1 MPTSMTDDQ
10 RTRLAEFLEPSR
22 IIMVATIGRDG
33 MPQMTPNWFYY
44 DGHRLAM
51 STTRDRVKYRN
62 LSRDQRMSVCI
73 AVEPM
78 ASDYVSISGPVSI
91 SEDDS
96 IWPVT
101 RSIIG
106 RYMPSDNVDGMIERM
121 KTEGRVILWLNPENV
136 VFRN

>member
-22 IIMVATIGRDG
+22 IVMVATIGRDG

-62 LSRDQRMSVCI
+62 LSRDPRMSVCI

-121 KTEGRVILWLNPENV
+121 KTEGRVILWLTPENV

>member
-121 KTEGRVILWLNPENV
+121 KTEGRVILWLTPENV

>member
-10 RTRLAEFLEPSR
+10 RARLADFLEPSR
-22 IIMVATIGRDG
+22 IVMVATIGRDG
-33 MPQMTPNWFYY
+33 MPHMTPNWFFY
-44 DGHRLAM
+44 DGDRIAM

-62 LSRDQRMSVCI
+62 LSRDPRMTVCI

-78 ASDYVSISGPVSI
+78 ASDYVSISGSVSI

-106 RYMPSDNVDGMIERM
+106 RYMASDNVDGMIERM
-121 KTEGRVILWLNPENV
+121 KTEGRVILWLTPENV
-136 VFRN
+136 IFRN

>member
-1 MPTSMTDDQ
+1 MPTSMTDEQ
-10 RTRLAEFLEPSR
+10 RIRLADFLEPSR
-22 IIMVATIGRDG
+22 IVMVATIGRDG

-44 DGHRLAM
+44 DGDRLAM

-62 LSRDQRMSVCI
+62 LSRDPRMTVCI

-78 ASDYVSISGPVSI
+78 ARDYVSISGPVSI

-106 RYMPSDNVDGMIERM
+106 RYMSADVVDERIEHM
-121 KTEGRVILWLNPENV
+121 KTEGRVILWLTPEKV
-136 VFRN
+136 AFRN

>member
-106 RYMPSDNVDGMIERM
+106 RYMSADVVDERIEHM
-121 KTEGRVILWLNPENV
+121 KTEGRVILWLTPEKV
-136 VFRN
+136 AFRN

>member
-62 LSRDQRMSVCI
+62 LSRDPRMSVCI

-106 RYMPSDNVDGMIERM
+106 RYMSADVVDERIEHM
-121 KTEGRVILWLNPENV
+121 KTEGRVILWLTPEKV
-136 VFRN
+136 AFRN

>member
-62 LSRDQRMSVCI
+62 LSRDPRMSVCI

-121 KTEGRVILWLNPENV
+121 KTEGRVILWLTPENV

>member
-1 MPTSMTDDQ
+1 MPTSMTDEQ
-10 RTRLAEFLEPSR
+10 RIRLAEFLEPSR
-22 IIMVATIGRDG
+22 IVMVATIGRDG

-44 DGHRLAM
+44 DGDRLAM

-62 LSRDQRMSVCI
+62 LSRDPRMSVCI

-121 KTEGRVILWLNPENV
+121 KTEGRVILWLTPENV